1 MAEYAIVIN
10 AEDIAK
16 ATVYTD
22 ISIKEALARGV
33 AQLCVEPV
41 DVISDDTEALPPMFR
56 ENRKLRAQFQMGIL
70 ASLLGREYEKQ
81 TVIVRGENGSE
92 ERPLAWCMDEDDYRK
107 CESSH
112 VMNQL
117 ERMKKAKVADADRIF
132 DFLYDYKAVY
142 QVGGNQFSLDGNGT
156 LHQVGEDDSVF
167 LAGDGHHIAH
177 HDVFFRL
184 GIFINSRK
192 AHRRLLY
199 FRLASTAVSRRLPFS
214 KSETAAMTC
223 S

>member
-107 CESSH
+107 WASSH

-117 ERMKKAKVADADRIF
+117 ERMKKAKGTDADRIF
-132 DFLYDYKAVY
+132 DFLYDYKAIELMISGAIRDELEAQNDPFNRAMRFFTVSA
-142 QVGGNQFSLDGNGT
+142 VDGAVKGAMAKEMRDLLKTENAGGD
-156 LHQVGEDDSVF
+156 
-167 LAGDGHHIAH
+167 
-177 HDVFFRL
+177 
-184 GIFINSRK
+184 K
-192 AHRRLLY
+192 
-199 FRLASTAVSRRLPFS
+199 
-214 KSETAAMTC
+214 K
-223 S
+223 